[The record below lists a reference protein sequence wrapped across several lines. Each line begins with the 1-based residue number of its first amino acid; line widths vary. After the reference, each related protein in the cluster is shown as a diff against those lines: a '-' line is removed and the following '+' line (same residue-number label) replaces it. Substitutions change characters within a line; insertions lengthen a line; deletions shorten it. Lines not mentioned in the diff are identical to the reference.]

1 MDVEDLDCDAEVEMI
16 DLETIEGGPEQILAD
31 LAQLEALYRGW
42 FTDHRATEARTAR
55 R

>member
-1 MDVEDLDCDAEVEMI
+1 MDVEYLDCDAEVEMI
-16 DLETIEGGPEQILAD
+16 DLEAIEEGPEQILAD

-42 FTDHRATEARTAR
+42 FTDYRAAEARTAR